1 MSVPR
6 AVLACSLTVAFAH
19 AVPYT
24 NVPFQIVQPTSNHS
38 SMVVTESLSRLAQH
52 DAPIALISVV
62 GPYHSGKS
70 FLLNALLGD
79 LKAFS
84 VGPKTSPET
93 MGIWLCRTNLK
104 SADGAEV
111 WLMDS
116 EGFFGPRVDEAYDA
130 KVFTIATLL
139 GAHVVY
145 NTVKVIDQQA
155 VSLLEMLARRA
166 QLFRTR
172 SQVEANS
179 ATGSGIPEFLNV
191 HNFPPLTWVVEDFV
205 QQVPTEHK
213 TSGATGW
220 LKTYLSKINGS
231 HEGNSSEDASHDVS
245 EDSEYYLTSLYKEL
259 NVHTLFLPA
268 TKRAQLQDL
277 SVLSWGELTEEFRG
291 EVQELKSIILRSLN
305 ARHFAGRPMTGRT
318 FAKAIHFVVRS
329 LQSGRFPDLPSIWD
343 SWAMQV
349 ARMSVVDA
357 EAFFRSQLGFVNVNS
372 TEEPT
377 SLASFNAKA
386 EDARKRAVDFYQ
398 EMIKDF
404 DVMPQTAELVRL
416 MDVHFEHAVAAW
428 HGAVRRWIAD
438 LTMKFKKHVDSKL
451 AEQKL
456 PVNPEELK
464 KLGQATSKNAT
475 DTFSQIL
482 DNFNRPG
489 HLPSLGPAAALP
501 VFDVDPRDSLA
512 SDLQAI
518 IGTKNSE
525 NDQHINKVFKVAV
538 SSLEA
543 AAQKELK
550 AAQGQLCSKARVK
563 DVKEI
568 SSKKGWQ
575 AFNERLSQYP
585 WVAFV
590 SQFKAQKALAQQ
602 DLDEAMRKFI
612 HSNDQK
618 LSVHFRTV
626 YERVLGVYKTKQVR
640 LIEKMPVDEGELQ
653 IDHDVLVR
661 EAQASLEQ
669 QGKHSAVGLDL
680 TDTDPF
686 ADSKKRLGK
695 ALSEAYQIV
704 SSRNVELWKV
714 HSDDATRCAV
724 QKNRALEQRS
734 GTFSLFNK
742 VPWMHRYRSRQHLR
756 ECFLRS
762 DASKEI
768 SASMQAKIFESWYT
782 KDMAQ
787 EAGRVG
793 NYFMFLGLTAFVLF
807 VGGWWLFSPRQPQ
820 MRYTYAPQ
828 SMSFGGFPGAVP
840 SATMPRASMW
850 GQQQY

>member
-1 MSVPR
+1 
-6 AVLACSLTVAFAH
+6 
-19 AVPYT
+19 
-24 NVPFQIVQPTSNHS
+24 
-38 SMVVTESLSRLAQH
+38 MVVTESLSRLAQH
-52 DAPIALISVV
+52 DSPIALISVV

-139 GAHVVY
+139 GAHIVY

-172 SQVEANS
+172 SQAEAS
-179 ATGSGIPEFLNV
+179 AATGSGIPEFLNV

-205 QQVPTEHK
+205 QAAEHK
-213 TSGATGW
+213 TSGATEW
-220 LKTYLSKINGS
+220 LKTYLSKVNAS
-231 HEGNSSEDASHDVS
+231 HELNSSGDSSGDA
-245 EDSEYYLTSLYKEL
+245 EYYLTSLYKEL

-268 TKRAQLQDL
+268 TKRSQLQDL

-291 EVQELKSIILRSLN
+291 EVQALKSSILHGLK
-305 ARHFAGRPMTGRT
+305 ARQFGGRAMTGRT

-349 ARMSVVDA
+349 AKMSIVDA
-357 EAFFRSQLGFVNVNS
+357 EAFFRSQLGPVNVNS
-372 TEEPT
+372 TEEPA
-377 SLASFNAKA
+377 SLAAFNAKA
-386 EDARKRAVDFYQ
+386 ESSRKRAVDFYQ
-398 EMIKDF
+398 DMIKDF

-416 MDVHFEHAVAAW
+416 MDLHFESAVAAW
-428 HGAVRRWIAD
+428 HDAVRRWVAD
-438 LTMKFKKHVDSKL
+438 LTLQFKRHVGSKL
-451 AEQKL
+451 AEQEL

-464 KLGQATSKNAT
+464 KLGQVTLKNAT
-475 DTFSQIL
+475 DTFSRVL
-482 DNFNRPG
+482 DAFNRPG
-489 HLPSLGPAAALP
+489 HLPSLGPAATLP
-501 VFDVDPRDSLA
+501 VFDIDPRDGLA

-518 IGTKNSE
+518 IGARNNE
-525 NDQHINKVFKVAV
+525 NEQRINKVFKVAV
-538 SSLEA
+538 SALEA
-543 AAQKELK
+543 ASQKELK
-550 AAQGQLCSKARVK
+550 AAQGQLCSKARIKDIK
-563 DVKEI
+563 DV

-575 AFNERLSQYP
+575 AFNEHLSHFP
-585 WVAFV
+585 WAGFV

-602 DLDEAMRKFI
+602 DLDEAMRKFV

-640 LIEKMPVDEGELQ
+640 LVEKMPLDEGELQ

-669 QGKHSAVGLDL
+669 QGKHSASGLDL

-686 ADSKKRLGK
+686 ADSRKRLAK
-695 ALSEAYQIV
+695 ALGEEYQIV

-724 QKNRALEQRS
+724 QKNRALEQKS
-734 GTFSLFNK
+734 GAFSLFNK
-742 VPWMHRYRSRQHLR
+742 VPWVHWYRSRQHLR
-756 ECFLRS
+756 ECFQRS

-768 SASMQAKIFESWYT
+768 SASMQTKIFESWYT
-782 KDMAQ
+782 KDMAH
-787 EAGRVG
+787 EAGRVS
-793 NYFMFLGLTAFVLF
+793 NYFMFLGLTALVILI
-807 VGGWWLFSPRQPQ
+807 GGWWLFTPRQTQVVRYGSPYTPQ
-820 MRYTYAPQ
+820 GMGFAA
-828 SMSFGGFPGAVP
+828 FPGAVP
-840 SATMPRASMW
+840 NAAMRWP
-850 GQQQY
+850 QQQY